1 MKLVILD
8 GGNIIPQLPW
18 RQKIEGHRITD
29 IDYYD
34 ETPAEL
40 AFDRIRGAQLVLTN
54 KVVISAS
61 MMERLPEL
69 KYIGV
74 MATGYNVVDV
84 KAASRLGIVV
94 TNIPSY
100 STDSVAQHAWALVL
114 CIYNR
119 VEYYS
124 EQNRNGRWCRNSTF
138 SYYDFITHELA
149 GQTMGIVGLG
159 NIGMKMARIA
169 LSFGMKVLAVTSKPQ
184 ISLPDG
190 IVSAPFDVL
199 LSKSDIVSL
208 HCPLTENTKELIN
221 RDTLSKMKNGA
232 VLVNTG
238 RGGLVNESDLANA
251 LNCGRIAAYGADVL
265 SVEPAAQ
272 DNPLIG
278 ALNCYLTPHIAWT
291 SMEARSRLIDICK
304 DNISAF
310 LDGRPVNVVS

>member
-8 GGNIIPQLPW
+8 GGNIITQLPW

-138 SYYDFITHELA
+138 SYSDFITHELA

-278 ALNCYLTPHIAWT
+278 ALNCYLTPHIAWS